1 MTKKA
6 PEILWHYTSIDTL
19 VKICTNLTM
28 RATHYAFMND
38 AEEVKAGAKRVLR
51 QLNSTKWYPEY
62 IGNVEY
68 VRGNMECLIREFD
81 TKKFYIVSFSKTKD
95 ALSLWRGYASQGGC
109 AIGFSAIALKSLFNN
124 YCGPQDE
131 KKLLFN
137 ECVYGESDIR
147 YLKTKISLVNKNI
160 PDREDVLNRL
170 ICSPICCSKNQC
182 FADEQEIRMAFI
194 RQTNDEVHFENGKPF
209 IELKMQEAVF
219 PNLIKEVMI
228 SPHGDVK
235 KNEQYVRFFSR
246 YLGEKYGTNA
256 SDGLLF
262 PVTKSKLPYR
272 G

>member
-1 MTKKA
+1 MTEKA

-38 AEEVKAGAKRVLR
+38 AEEVKAGAKRVLK
-51 QLNSTKWYPEY
+51 QLDSVVWVDEY
-62 IGNVEY
+62 TDNVIY
-68 VRGNMECLIREFD
+68 VKQHMEQLIKKTD
-81 TKKFYIVSFSKTKD
+81 TKRFYIISFSKTKD
-95 ALSLWRGYASQGGC
+95 ALPLWRGYASQGGC
-109 AIGFSAIALKSLFNN
+109 AIGFSAIALKSLFEN
-124 YCGPQDE
+124 YSNPQAE
-131 KKLLFN
+131 KNLLFN
-137 ECVYGESDIR
+137 ECVYGKKDIQ
-147 YLKTKISLVNKNI
+147 YLKVKIALVNRNI
-160 PDREDVLNRL
+160 PDREDTLNRL

-209 IELKMQEAVF
+209 IELKMQETVF
-219 PNLIKEVMI
+219 PSLIKEVMI
-228 SPHGDVK
+228 SPHGNVNN
-235 KNEQYVRFFSR
+235 NEQYVRFFSR
-246 YLGEKYGTNA
+246 YLGEKYGTSS